1 MRGVDKKNKKRT
13 CYCDLIGFGVTTLA
27 GSATLSETMN
37 MNLPKLAPTADARHA
52 RLLALVASLDE
63 GADARVGVGAIFR
76 ELEALHPGSL
86 DQAAAT
92 DQARRLGIPP
102 LGDMLASDTPG
113 R

>member
-1 MRGVDKKNKKRT
+1 
-13 CYCDLIGFGVTTLA
+13 
-27 GSATLSETMN
+27 MN
-37 MNLPKLAPTADARHA
+37 VNLPNLAPPTDARHA
-52 RLLALVASLDE
+52 RLLALVASLNQ
-63 GADARVGVGAIFR
+63 GTDARVGVGAIFR

-102 LGDMLASDTPG
+102 LGDLLASDTPG

>member
-1 MRGVDKKNKKRT
+1 
-13 CYCDLIGFGVTTLA
+13 
-27 GSATLSETMN
+27 MN
-37 MNLPKLAPTADARHA
+37 VNLPKLAPTDNARHA
-52 RLLALVASLDE
+52 RLLALVASLDP
-63 GADARVGVGAIFR
+63 GTDARVGVGAIFR

-102 LGDMLASDTPG
+102 LTELNATDTPG